1 MDFLSYGIPLGRFA
15 GIHVRVHITLL
26 LFAVYELRGAPDL
39 LFGALYIV
47 GLYFCILLHEFGHAF
62 AARWCDGDCDQVLL
76 WPLGG
81 LAFARTPAHPTAE
94 LITAAAGPAVTLLL
108 WLGFGVFADGVLAKL
123 VQHSA
128 ISSAHAPTIYA
139 YAFCQQ
145 MARLNLFLLL
155 FNLIPAFPMDGGR
168 IARAL
173 LWYRLGEERA
183 TQVAVTI
190 SKVVAV
196 LMVLFAI
203 REQQYF
209 LLFIAF
215 FVFMQASAAMNSLGT
230 SSHSAHFSFKE
241 RLARGRRRAEFF
253 GKVGQASEESLHR
266 CTTCGCTEITRP
278 DAEFRVAS
286 SGEEY
291 CEQHLP
297 GAP

>member
-15 GIHVRVHITLL
+15 GISVRVHFTLL
-26 LFAVYELRGAPDL
+26 LFAIYELQGSPNL

-62 AARWCDGDCDQVLL
+62 AARWCDGECDQVLL

-94 LITAAAGPAVTLLL
+94 LITSAAGPAVTLLL
-108 WLGFGVFADGVLAKL
+108 WLGFGALADLA
-123 VQHSA
+123 QHA
-128 ISSAHAPTIYA
+128 AMASAHAPAFYA

-168 IARAL
+168 IAFAL
-173 LWYRLGEERA
+173 LWYRMGHERA
-183 TQVAVTI
+183 IHVAVTI

-196 LMVLFAI
+196 LMVVFAI

-209 LLFIAF
+209 LLFIAI
-215 FVFMQASAAMNSLGT
+215 FVFMQASAALHAIGF
-230 SSHSAHFSFKE
+230 SSGSSSFSVREK
-241 RLARGRRRAEFF
+241 LARARRKSEFSAAVKASAE
-253 GKVGQASEESLHR
+253 EPLHR
-266 CTTCGCTEITRP
+266 CATCGCTESTRP
-278 DAEFRVAS
+278 DADFRVTS